1 MSAVLLGLLAVLA
14 APDKDSR
21 YGVALDTKTYPQAT
35 PKEALAS
42 VLKAAADRKFDYL
55 VAHLADPT
63 FVDDRV
69 KKVYGGKFAEQVSDT
84 KARLDP
90 LTLKKLARFRD
101 EGKWTVGKNEATVR
115 LKDVK
120 DRVVRLVKKDGRWYL
135 EHRNRVEE

>member
-1 MSAVLLGLLAVLA
+1 MCAVLLWLLAVLA
-14 APDKDSR
+14 APDRDSR
-21 YGVALDTKTYPQAT
+21 YGVALDLKTYPQST

-55 VAHLADPT
+55 VAHLANPA

-101 EGKWTVGKNEATVR
+101 EGKWTVGKGSATVT
-115 LKDVK
+115 LKNVK